1 MKDGPIRYEL
11 WHEGVEDPPPRS
23 RLYSLEPIGIGTS
36 EVESLSGYIN
46 RLAQAHCVR
55 ASTLLKN
62 EVIPHIAKNGPFDQ
76 NQGAKPARS
85 LPRGNRERLTRL
97 ICGTGSTAE
106 KWVKVLGILTGRSD
120 LRFLTL
126 LDWRY
131 VLHNRHLFSPTIR
144 WCPACF
150 DVWMSAGR
158 TVYNPLLWK
167 LNPITSCL
175 LHRRKLRAFCLHCHQ
190 PQNAFTGLSRPGF
203 CSRCGEWLGS
213 DDENDLQPE
222 ERLDEDEWQ
231 WQKWVVKNLGQL
243 FQVAPTL
250 DRPPPVETVARSVAY
265 YLSQLSDESLVKASK
280 AIGHRP
286 DRFRRWSQG
295 KRARMQIDLL
305 LKFCFHCEISLVE
318 FLTESP
324 PASPPFFSSASQ
336 KLIPP
341 KATKGRWRPKGV
353 KREELRQVMKSLLEH
368 EFPPLSLRAVAK
380 RVNLVSRTLLYYEPE
395 LCRQI
400 VARRL
405 VYREQNNER
414 IHSVLEEALRH
425 SPPPTLKDVAKRNG
439 FATSVAWNHYP
450 DLCVKIVAKH
460 KNHEKQAWENIGRE
474 LERIKC
480 EENPLPTIKALAS
493 RFGCSVQSLHV
504 YFPDLCHEIAV
515 RRDEQQQACFLNR
528 REQLLSE
535 IREAAHKLHAQGIF
549 PSVNR
554 VSEIL
559 PRPRGIGGNKDIV
572 AELRKIRKELGWKQ

>member
-1 MKDGPIRYEL
+1 MKDGPIHYEL
-11 WHEGVEDPPPRS
+11 WHEGVENPPPRS
-23 RLYSLEPIGIGTS
+23 RLYSLEPIGIGTP

-85 LPRGNRERLTRL
+85 LPRGNRERLARL
-97 ICGTGSTAE
+97 ICGTGLTAE
-106 KWVKVLGILTGRSD
+106 KWVEVLGILTGRSD

-150 DVWMSAGR
+150 DAWLSAGN

-175 LHRRKLRAFCLHCHQ
+175 LHQRKLRASCLHCHQ

-203 CSRCGEWLGS
+203 CSRCGGWLGS
-213 DDENDLQPE
+213 DDEGDLLPE
-222 ERLDEDEWQ
+222 ERLNEDEWQ
-231 WQKWVVKNLGQL
+231 WQNWIVKNLGQL
-243 FQVAPTL
+243 FQAAPKL
-250 DRPPPVETVARSVAY
+250 DRPPPMETVARSVTY
-265 YLSQLSDESLVKASK
+265 YLSQLSDGDLAKLGKAL
-280 AIGHRP
+280 GRRP
-286 DRFRRWSQG
+286 DKFRRWSEG
-295 KRARMQIDLL
+295 KRARMQTDLL
-305 LKFCFHCEISLVE
+305 LKFCFHCEISLAQ
-318 FLTESP
+318 FLTETLPVLSP
-324 PASPPFFSSASQ
+324 LPSVTSQ
-336 KLIPP
+336 KPIVQEAI
-341 KATKGRWRPKGV
+341 KARRRPKDV
-353 KREELRQVMKSLLEH
+353 NREELRQAMESALEH

-380 RVNLVSRTLLYYEPE
+380 RMKVASRTLLYYEPE

-400 VARRL
+400 VARGAAHRD
-405 VYREQNNER
+405 QNNER
-414 IHSVLEEALRH
+414 IRSALKEALRQ
-425 SPPPTLKDVAKRNG
+425 SPPPTLKDAAKRNS

-450 DLCVKIVAKH
+450 DLCAEIVAKH
-460 KNHEKQAWENIGRE
+460 RSHETEVWENVRRE
-474 LERIKC
+474 LERSLR
-480 EENPLPTIKALAS
+480 EENLLPTIKALAA
-493 RFGCSVQSLHV
+493 RFGCSVQSLRV
-504 YFPDLCHEIAV
+504 YFSDLCHEIAT
-515 RRDEQQQACFLNR
+515 RRAEQQQACFLSR

-535 IREAAHKLHAQGIF
+535 IREAALKLHAQGIF